1 MNMLDF
7 KKFPGAY
14 LIGAVIM
21 WVAIIIATAVTLA
34 GTPYL
39 TQILII
45 LGGGAFW
52 FVVLVPGAFFWGRQ
66 KSKPPFPT

>member
-7 KKFPGAY
+7 KKFPVAY
-14 LIGAVIM
+14 LTGAVIV
-21 WVAIIIATAVTLA
+21 WVAIIIATAVTLS

-39 TQILII
+39 TQMLII
-45 LGGGAFW
+45 LSGGTFW
-52 FVVLVPGAFFWGRQ
+52 FIVIVPGAFFRGRQ